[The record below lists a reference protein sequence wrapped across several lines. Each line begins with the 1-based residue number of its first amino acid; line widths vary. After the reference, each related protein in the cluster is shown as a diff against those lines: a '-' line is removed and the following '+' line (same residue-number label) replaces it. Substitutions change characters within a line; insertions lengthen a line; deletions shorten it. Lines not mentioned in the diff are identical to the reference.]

1 MDVYEGNINWIL
13 AIASALAGI
22 GIGALGYHLLNA
34 NVARN
39 QKVRQ
44 RLAETELELSQVRDT
59 LNDHFINVLGLVK
72 GIQRQSLELEQQ
84 VALGAERLSDDP
96 RLKQQL
102 AGKTEADSADA
113 TPEDSSETLETPR
126 DYADGGRGTLSEDFG
141 LQQPKADE
149 ADQQAQPARY

>member
-1 MDVYEGNINWIL
+1 MYEGNINWIL

-44 RLAETELELSQVRDT
+44 RLAETELELSQVRDN
-59 LNDHFINVLGLVK
+59 LNDHFINVFSLVK

-84 VALGAERLSDDP
+84 VTLGAERLSDDP

-102 AGKTEADSADA
+102 AGQPETDSVDT
-113 TPEDSSETLETPR
+113 TPKDGSETFETPR

-149 ADQQAQPARY
+149 EDQQTQPARY

>member
-1 MDVYEGNINWIL
+1 MYEGNINWIL